1 MGSSSVELISDRRA
15 GTLGPVGTLSPGAR
29 AYAEQARSESTR
41 KAYAFHLRGFAGWCA
56 SEFCEALPATGR
68 TVAEYLKTKADQ
80 GVSVSGMALALSAI
94 SQAHV
99 DAGLPS
105 PRLFPEVQLVWKG
118 IRNSRR
124 DDPKRQAKAISTA
137 ELRAMVRTGD
147 TLLDLRDRALLL
159 LGFVGAFR
167 RSELVGLDVADLEFC
182 DDGVVVSLRHSKTDQ
197 TGAGRQI
204 PVPFGSARLTC
215 AVRALRDWLT
225 AASIV
230 EGAVFRGVKYGRTH
244 RRLCPGDVAVIA
256 KRRALDAGIAVELVS
271 GHSLRAGLATS
282 AAKAG
287 KSLASIQATTGHK
300 SIQMVSHY
308 VRRGTLFEDC
318 AASGIGL

>member
-1 MGSSSVELISDRRA
+1 MGSGSVVLVTQQSGGA
-15 GTLGPVGTLSPGAR
+15 LGPLCSLSPGAQGF
-29 AYAEQARSESTR
+29 AEQARSASTR
-41 KAYAFHLRGFAGWCA
+41 KAYAHHLRSFAEWCHQ
-56 SEFCEALPATGR
+56 EVLEALPATGK
-68 TVAEYLKTKADQ
+68 TVAEYLTTKTKA
-80 GVSVSGMALALSAI
+80 GASVSSMALALSAI

-99 DAGLPS
+99 DAGYPS
-105 PRLFPEVQLVWKG
+105 PRTYPEVQLVWKG
-118 IRNSRR
+118 IRNSKR
-124 DDPKRQAKAISTA
+124 DNPRRQAKAISTT

-147 TLLDLRDRALLL
+147 TLLDLRDRAVLL

-167 RSELVGLDVADLEFC
+167 RSELVGLDVSDLEFC
-182 DDGVVVSLRHSKTDQ
+182 DDGVIVNLRHSKTDQ
-197 TGAGRQI
+197 QGLGRQI

-215 AVRALRDWLT
+215 AVRALKDWLT
-225 AASIV
+225 ASGIT

-256 KRRALDAGIAVELVS
+256 KRRALDAGLAVELVS

-282 AAKAG
+282 AARAG
-287 KSLASIQATTGHK
+287 KSLSSIQATTGHR
-300 SIQMVSHY
+300 SVAMVSHY